1 MTIKQLGAAGIAK
14 LLVQSEVS
22 HVTVKPLS
30 SRETAGR
37 CV

>member
-14 LLVQSEVS
+14 LLVRSQVS
-22 HVTVKPLS
+22 HVTVKPLPS
-30 SRETAGR
+30 LETAGC